1 MHMHKK
7 LFSSIL
13 LFLLLNILIKPFWI
27 LGVDVGVQNA
37 VGAEEFGLYFAI
49 FNFSYIFNILLD
61 LGVTN
66 FNNKNI
72 AQHNQLISKHLS
84 GILGIKFIL
93 FLLFLAITFTVGWII
108 GYNEREFFLLAWLCL
123 NQFLNSLILYL
134 RSNFSGLLM
143 FKTDSLLSVMD
154 RVLMIIFCS
163 LLLWGN
169 ITNKPFQIEWFI
181 GAQTLSYL
189 ITTGVAL
196 VILIRKTK
204 LRKLSL
210 NLPFSIAIIKRS
222 LPFALLVLLM
232 ASYNRIDPIML
243 QRILPSGSTSAGVY
257 ASAYRLLDALVMLA
271 YLVSVPLLPIY
282 AKMLKDKEDIRPI
295 TRDVFVCVFAFS
307 SGIAIT
313 LSSLSGELMK
323 VLYDSHIE
331 QSAAVFRILVFGFIP
346 ISVTYVFGTLL
357 TANNSLRQLNILSA
371 ITLAINII
379 INLVLIPHYAESG
392 SAWASLT
399 AQTFVAVAQ
408 MVVSIRIFHFKI
420 HWHTVLRLFIYIGM
434 ILGINLELK
443 HLELNWVWH
452 IVMVGVAMMAM
463 LFGLRLFRLKD
474 IMKMIVKQ

>member
-1 MHMHKK
+1 MHKK

-27 LGVDVGVQNA
+27 LGIDVGVQNA

-49 FNFSYIFNILLD
+49 FNFTYIFNILLD
-61 LGVTN
+61 LGITN

-72 AQHNQLISKHLS
+72 AQHNQLIGKHLS
-84 GILGIKFIL
+84 GILSIKLIL
-93 FLLFLAITFTVGWII
+93 FLVFVVVTFVAGWII
-108 GYNEREFFLLAWLCL
+108 GYDGREFFLLAWMCL

-169 ITNKPFQIEWFI
+169 ITDKPFRIEWFI

-189 ITTGVAL
+189 ITAGVAS
-196 VILIRKTK
+196 IALIRKTK

-210 NLPFSIAIIKRS
+210 NLPFSIAIIRRS

-243 QRILPSGSTSAGVY
+243 QRLLPSGSTSAGVY
-257 ASAYRLLDALVMLA
+257 AGAYRLLDALVMLA

-282 AKMLKDKEDIRPI
+282 AKMLKNKEDVRPI

-307 SGIAIT
+307 AGIVIT
-313 LSSLSGELMK
+313 LSILSNELMA

-331 QSAAVFRILVFGFIP
+331 QSAAVFRVLVFGFVP
-346 ISVTYVFGTLL
+346 ISITYVIGTLL

-371 ITLAINII
+371 ITLAVNII
-379 INLVLIPHYAESG
+379 VNLILIPRYAEVG
-392 SAWASLT
+392 SAWASLA
-399 AQTFVAVAQ
+399 AQTFVAAAQ
-408 MVVSIRIFHFKI
+408 MVTAIRIFHFKI
-420 HWHTVLRLFIYIGM
+420 HWHTALRLLIYM
-434 ILGINLELK
+434 CVVLGINFGLSLLGL
-443 HLELNWVWH
+443 HWAWH
-452 IVMVGVAMMAM
+452 IAVVGMAMPAM
-463 LFGLRLFRLKD
+463 LFGLRLFRLRD
-474 IMKMIVKQ
+474 IMEIIFER

>member
-1 MHMHKK
+1 MHKK

-169 ITNKPFQIEWFI
+169 ITNKPFQ
-181 GAQTLSYL
+181 S
-189 ITTGVAL
+189 
-196 VILIRKTK
+196 
-204 LRKLSL
+204 
-210 NLPFSIAIIKRS
+210 N
-222 LPFALLVLLM
+222 
-232 ASYNRIDPIML
+232 
-243 QRILPSGSTSAGVY
+243 
-257 ASAYRLLDALVMLA
+257 
-271 YLVSVPLLPIY
+271 
-282 AKMLKDKEDIRPI
+282 
-295 TRDVFVCVFAFS
+295 
-307 SGIAIT
+307 
-313 LSSLSGELMK
+313 
-323 VLYDSHIE
+323 
-331 QSAAVFRILVFGFIP
+331 
-346 ISVTYVFGTLL
+346 
-357 TANNSLRQLNILSA
+357 
-371 ITLAINII
+371 
-379 INLVLIPHYAESG
+379 
-392 SAWASLT
+392 
-399 AQTFVAVAQ
+399 
-408 MVVSIRIFHFKI
+408 
-420 HWHTVLRLFIYIGM
+420 
-434 ILGINLELK
+434 
-443 HLELNWVWH
+443 
-452 IVMVGVAMMAM
+452 
-463 LFGLRLFRLKD
+463 GL
-474 IMKMIVKQ
+474 